1 MLVLR
6 LDLPLCLP
14 LQVRSFEA
22 EQQSRPVQLKDVH
35 AICNEHGSNDN
46 ERAFFGF
53 TSQTHGSWHISYLN
67 FAPRIWEVITGVK
80 FDDYMLTWQSPPA
93 VYAADQELLLKDM
106 AKFRHEMTERE
117 STGNCIEQ
125 PFALPPGDLSER
137 ELWVAFFQYHNAPKK
152 AGGDPFGRAAGL
164 RKLMMCMEGQGRLAS
179 DTMGQMWE
187 DVAEA
192 SGVDK
197 DVWRNGHIIV
207 DYFFAGTLPYDWNLK
222 KFILYLKREHP
233 EVHQDW
239 VR

>member
-1 MLVLR
+1 M
-6 LDLPLCLP
+6 CLP
-14 LQVRSFEA
+14 LQARSFEA
-22 EQQSRPVQLKDVH
+22 EQRKRPVQLGNVD
-35 AICNEHGSNDN
+35 AICDQLDSNDN

-53 TSQTHGSWHISYLN
+53 KSQLHGSWHKLYVA
-67 FAPRIWEVITGVK
+67 FAPKIWEVITGVK
-80 FDDYMLTWQSPPA
+80 FDDYMLTWQSSA
-93 VYAADQELLLKDM
+93 TVYAADQDLLTKDM
-106 AKFRHEMTERE
+106 ARFHHEMAERE

-125 PFALPPGDLSER
+125 PFALPPGDLTEL

-164 RKLMMCMEGQGRLAS
+164 RKLLMCMQDQGRLAS

-233 EVHQDW
+233 GVHQDW